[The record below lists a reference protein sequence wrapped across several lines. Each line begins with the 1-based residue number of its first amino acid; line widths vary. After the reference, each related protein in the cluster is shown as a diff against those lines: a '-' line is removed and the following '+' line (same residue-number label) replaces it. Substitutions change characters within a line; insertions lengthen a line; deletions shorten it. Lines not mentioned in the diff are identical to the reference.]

1 MYFYQTER
9 ADKIP
14 ISPEILQRVNGLKLK
29 FLEGLSL
36 NKVEINNEVG
46 MKSGQNYQQIML
58 KVNKLLKKGI
68 VINTAHEEGEFIS
81 SMFLRS
87 ELDGTN

>member
-14 ISPEILQRVNGLKLK
+14 ISPEILQTANGLTLN
-29 FLEGLSL
+29 FLEELSL

>member
-14 ISPEILQRVNGLKLK
+14 ISPEILQTANGLTLN
-29 FLEGLSL
+29 FVEELSL

-87 ELDGTN
+87 KLDGTN

>member
-1 MYFYQTER
+1 M
-9 ADKIP
+9 
-14 ISPEILQRVNGLKLK
+14 NGLKLN

>member
-1 MYFYQTER
+1 M
-9 ADKIP
+9 
-14 ISPEILQRVNGLKLK
+14 NGLTLN
-29 FLEGLSL
+29 FLEELSL

-87 ELDGTN
+87 KLDGTN

>member
-14 ISPEILQRVNGLKLK
+14 ISPEILQTANGLTLN
-29 FLEGLSL
+29 FLEELSL
-36 NKVEINNEVG
+36 NKVEIHNEVE
-46 MKSGQNYQQIML
+46 MKSGQNYQEIML

-87 ELDGTN
+87 KLDGTN

>member
-14 ISPEILQRVNGLKLK
+14 ISPEILQTANGLTLN
-29 FLEGLSL
+29 FLEELSL
-36 NKVEINNEVG
+36 NKVEINNEVE
-46 MKSGQNYQQIML
+46 MKSGQNYQEIML

>member
-1 MYFYQTER
+1 M
-9 ADKIP
+9 
-14 ISPEILQRVNGLKLK
+14 NGLTLN
-29 FLEGLSL
+29 FLEELSL

-58 KVNKLLKKGI
+58 KVNKLLKKDI

-87 ELDGTN
+87 KLDGTN

>member
-1 MYFYQTER
+1 M
-9 ADKIP
+9 
-14 ISPEILQRVNGLKLK
+14 NGLTLN
-29 FLEGLSL
+29 FLEELSL
-36 NKVEINNEVG
+36 NKVEINNEVE
-46 MKSGQNYQQIML
+46 MKSGQNYQEIML

-87 ELDGTN
+87 KLDGTN

>member
-1 MYFYQTER
+1 M
-9 ADKIP
+9 
-14 ISPEILQRVNGLKLK
+14 NGLTLN
-29 FLEGLSL
+29 FLEELSL

-46 MKSGQNYQQIML
+46 IKSGQNYQQIML

-87 ELDGTN
+87 KLDGTN

>member
-1 MYFYQTER
+1 M
-9 ADKIP
+9 
-14 ISPEILQRVNGLKLK
+14 NGLKLK

>member
-14 ISPEILQRVNGLKLK
+14 ISPEILQTANGLKLN
-29 FLEGLSL
+29 FLEELSL
-36 NKVEINNEVG
+36 NKVEINNEVE

-87 ELDGTN
+87 KLDGTN

>member
-1 MYFYQTER
+1 MNELT
-9 ADKIP
+9 
-14 ISPEILQRVNGLKLK
+14 LN
-29 FLEGLSL
+29 FLEELYL

-87 ELDGTN
+87 KLDGTN

>member
-1 MYFYQTER
+1 M
-9 ADKIP
+9 
-14 ISPEILQRVNGLKLK
+14 NGLKLN

-58 KVNKLLKKGI
+58 KGNKLLKKGI

-87 ELDGTN
+87 KLDGTN

>member
-14 ISPEILQRVNGLKLK
+14 ISPEILQRVNGLKLN

-68 VINTAHEEGEFIS
+68 VINTAHEEGEFIR

>member
-14 ISPEILQRVNGLKLK
+14 ISPEILQRVNGLKLN

>member
-14 ISPEILQRVNGLKLK
+14 ISSEILQRVNGLKLN

>member
-14 ISPEILQRVNGLKLK
+14 ISPEILQTANGLTLN
-29 FLEGLSL
+29 FLEELSL

-58 KVNKLLKKGI
+58 KVNKLLKKDI

-87 ELDGTN
+87 KLDGTN

>member
-14 ISPEILQRVNGLKLK
+14 ISPEILQTVNGLTVN
-29 FLEGLSL
+29 FLEELSL

-58 KVNKLLKKGI
+58 KVNKLLKKDI

-87 ELDGTN
+87 KLDGTN

>member
-14 ISPEILQRVNGLKLK
+14 ISPEILQTANGLTLN
-29 FLEGLSL
+29 FLEELSL
-36 NKVEINNEVG
+36 NKVEINNEVE

>member
-14 ISPEILQRVNGLKLK
+14 ISPEILQTANGLTLN
-29 FLEGLSL
+29 FLEELSL
-36 NKVEINNEVG
+36 NKVEINNEVE
-46 MKSGQNYQQIML
+46 MKSGQNYQEIML

-68 VINTAHEEGEFIS
+68 VINTAHEEGEFIP

>member
-1 MYFYQTER
+1 M
-9 ADKIP
+9 
-14 ISPEILQRVNGLKLK
+14 NGLTLN
-29 FLEGLSL
+29 FLEELSL

-58 KVNKLLKKGI
+58 KVNKLLKKDI